1 MILEKKTNL
10 LPVNT
15 NISYNV
21 EEKSFSLY
29 KQILQDYISF
39 LENNTH
45 SLNDININSKV
56 DIEII
61 FSKIMVITDSD
72 FNKDLLTVLFY
83 PLLDNNTSIEGLNTF
98 NFSNDNLLREK
109 YLNLLKD
116 SNFLEH
122 IHYYINQN
130 VNLSEEKYV
139 LKNFKTKA
147 SLKNLDRLQKLVFI
161 SYFLEFLL
169 DIYIYI

>member
-1 MILEKKTNL
+1 
-10 LPVNT
+10 
-15 NISYNV
+15 
-21 EEKSFSLY
+21 
-29 KQILQDYISF
+29 
-39 LENNTH
+39 
-45 SLNDININSKV
+45 
-56 DIEII
+56 
-61 FSKIMVITDSD
+61 MVITDSD

>member
-1 MILEKKTNL
+1 MLEKKTNL

-21 EEKSFSLY
+21 EEKSFYLY

-45 SLNDININSKV
+45 TLNDINFNSKV

-83 PLLDNNTSIEGLNTF
+83 PLLDNNTSIDGFYSF
-98 NFSNDNLLREK
+98 NFSNDDLLREK
-109 YLNLLKD
+109 YLNLLKHND
-116 SNFLEH
+116 FLEH
-122 IHYYINQN
+122 IHYYINYINQN

-147 SLKNLDRLQKLVFI
+147 SLKNLNRLQKLVFI
-161 SYFLEFLL
+161 SYFLESLL
-169 DIYIYI
+169 DIYI

>member
-1 MILEKKTNL
+1 
-10 LPVNT
+10 
-15 NISYNV
+15 
-21 EEKSFSLY
+21 
-29 KQILQDYISF
+29 
-39 LENNTH
+39 
-45 SLNDININSKV
+45 
-56 DIEII
+56 
-61 FSKIMVITDSD
+61 MVITDSD

-83 PLLDNNTSIEGLNTF
+83 PLLDNNTSIDGLNTF

-130 VNLSEEKYV
+130 VNLSEDKYV
-139 LKNFKTKA
+139 LKNLKTKA

-169 DIYIYI
+169 DIYIYIYKTLGICNKNKK